1 MLGSVGGL
9 QSSSAWRWP
18 WRLSVAF
25 LLCLLCIDTASAQ
38 YEQRVALVIG
48 NGAYVNAATL
58 KNPANDAKAMAG
70 ALRRAGFD
78 VIEAE
83 NANRRAMIEATRSF
97 AERLSPGGI
106 GLFFYAGHGIQ
117 SRGANYLLP
126 VDVTLAVE
134 DDLKYEAMD
143 VQDILNK
150 LDDARVRLSLVI
162 LDACRDNPFVR
173 PGRSMARGLAQID
186 APRGT
191 IIAYSTAPG
200 KTAADGDGDNGI
212 YTSELL
218 KAIGEPGR
226 KLQDV
231 FEQVADAVERR
242 TANAQIPWISSS
254 FLGEFY
260 FLAPPAANAALPATA
275 PPAEGPGAVSAE
287 IVFWQ
292 SIAYSKDPADFEA
305 YIQQF
310 PRGAFVPLARIRIAS
325 LSKSVP
331 PVPATVAPVPAAV
344 APLPVTDESAW
355 SDAERRAVQIA
366 LIALGHYRGQVNGE
380 FNAETRSAIS
390 RWQAFNGQMET
401 GRVSNEQRAQML
413 RDQTRLAALLTIP
426 PQSPRG
432 ATADAVKGAQ
442 ARFLRGAAFERGEEQ
457 PKDGVEAAW
466 WYALAANDG
475 SSAAY
480 TNLGTLYAR
489 GTGTLQRDVD
499 AARLLW
505 MTAAAIGEGTASF
518 NLGALAES
526 GFAGPADLTAA
537 KRWYRLGAE
546 RKHAASAAALKRL
559 GG

>member
-48 NGAYVNAATL
+48 NGAYVNAGTL

-134 DDLKYEAMD
+134 DDLKYESMD

-191 IIAYSTAPG
+191 IIAYATAPG
-200 KTAADGDGDNGI
+200 KTAADGDGDNGV

-218 KAIGEPGR
+218 KAMSEPGR

-231 FEQVADAVERR
+231 FERVIDRVEHQ
-242 TANAQIPWISSS
+242 TGNAQTPWISSS
-254 FLGEFY
+254 FRGDFY
-260 FLAPPAANAALPATA
+260 FF
-275 PPAEGPGAVSAE
+275 G
-287 IVFWQ
+287 
-292 SIAYSKDPADFEA
+292 
-305 YIQQF
+305 
-310 PRGAFVPLARIRIAS
+310 
-325 LSKSVP
+325 
-331 PVPATVAPVPAAV
+331 
-344 APLPVTDESAW
+344 PVT
-355 SDAERRAVQIA
+355 
-366 LIALGHYRGQVNGE
+366 VNVTPP
-380 FNAETRSAIS
+380 NATPSS
-390 RWQAFNGQMET
+390 
-401 GRVSNEQRAQML
+401 
-413 RDQTRLAALLTIP
+413 
-426 PQSPRG
+426 QS
-432 ATADAVKGAQ
+432 
-442 ARFLRGAAFERGEEQ
+442 
-457 PKDGVEAAW
+457 
-466 WYALAANDG
+466 
-475 SSAAY
+475 
-480 TNLGTLYAR
+480 
-489 GTGTLQRDVD
+489 
-499 AARLLW
+499 
-505 MTAAAIGEGTASF
+505 SF
-518 NLGALAES
+518 S
-526 GFAGPADLTAA
+526 
-537 KRWYRLGAE
+537 K
-546 RKHAASAAALKRL
+546 
-559 GG
+559 